1 MLFPQLKK
9 LLSTVVYELD
19 EDECVT
25 LKQGSTLATE
35 AREHIS
41 LLFIENETT
50 SHYCLITDLRKL
62 LHHCSPVKST
72 SAGGDARKA
81 RVCKRKVY

>member
-1 MLFPQLKK
+1 MQIDRIGAFEEANLIAIH
-9 LLSTVVYELD
+9 VYELD

-41 LLFIENETT
+41 LLFIENETD
-50 SHYCLITDLRKL
+50 SH
-62 LHHCSPVKST
+62 
-72 SAGGDARKA
+72 
-81 RVCKRKVY
+81 